1 MKQKTFSIVFAL
13 LMSMV
18 SNVAL
23 AYDVEIDGI
32 YYNLNATDK
41 TATVTKGSGYSDDMV
56 IPQIVNYNNQT
67 YTVTRIGSHAFYSRS
82 SLTSIT
88 IPNSVTSIG
97 LHAFSYCS
105 SLTSITIPSSVT
117 SIGDYAFYDCTSLTS
132 ITVDSGNTI
141 FDSRGNCNAIIETAS
156 NTLLFGCMNTTIP
169 SSVTSIGEWA
179 FYDCTSLTSITI
191 PNSVTCIGNSA
202 FSGCAG
208 LTRITIPSS
217 VTSIGNC
224 AFSGCA
230 NLTSVTS
237 LIENPFPIDAS
248 VFYPTVYSQARLYVI
263 LGKKDVYAQT
273 DGWNEFLNIKVIDPS
288 GIGTVSRNGATPKE
302 YYSLGGER
310 MNGQQKGLNI
320 IRMSDGTVRKVLSR

>member
-1 MKQKTFSIVFAL
+1 
-13 LMSMV
+13 
-18 SNVAL
+18 
-23 AYDVEIDGI
+23 
-32 YYNLNATDK
+32 
-41 TATVTKGSGYSDDMV
+41 
-56 IPQIVNYNNQT
+56 
-67 YTVTRIGSHAFYSRS
+67 
-82 SLTSIT
+82 
-88 IPNSVTSIG
+88 
-97 LHAFSYCS
+97 
-105 SLTSITIPSSVT
+105 
-117 SIGDYAFYDCTSLTS
+117 
-132 ITVDSGNTI
+132 
-141 FDSRGNCNAIIETAS
+141 
-156 NTLLFGCMNTTIP
+156 MNTTIP

-248 VFYPTVYSQARLYVI
+248 VFYPTVYLQARLYVI

-273 DGWNEFLNIKVIDPS
+273 DGWKEFLNIKEIDPS